1 MVENQKSIVS
11 GLFWKVL
18 ENGGSQGVQFVVS
31 ILLARILTPKE
42 YSILALIM
50 IFITI
55 ANVLVQNG
63 FGTALIQKKEAD
75 ERDFSSVFFLSLLVA
90 LLIYGIIYAISP
102 VLANFYR
109 MEILNDVLRVMG
121 IVVFPGAIISI
132 QYAIVARKMEF
143 RKLFFSTLV
152 ASVLSGIISIFMAT
166 KGFGVWALVYQQIV
180 YYITLM
186 LMLFLTVKW
195 TPKWILD
202 GTRLKNLFGFGW
214 KLLVASLIDTI
225 FTNIQ
230 SLVMGRIYSDD
241 TLGNYYRGEQFP
253 KLIVQNISAAIQS
266 VMLPV
271 MSMVQDNRQKV
282 RDMLKNAIM
291 MSSFLVLPMMAGLFG
306 IADNLVYVLLG
317 EKWSGSVI
325 FLRLMCIAYSF
336 WPIHIANLQALN
348 AIGRS
353 DVFLKLEIIK
363 KTIGVA
369 VLFIGMTRGAV
380 FMIALKAFAD
390 FLCTFVNAAPN
401 KRLLNYSIVEQWKD
415 LLPSVVISLMMG
427 AAVYF
432 AAQSMQRGWT
442 SLLLQMLLGGV
453 LYVVLAV
460 VSKNRNLQTLLN
472 LMRKK

>member
-202 GTRLKNLFGFGW
+202 GMRLKNLFGFGW

-460 VSKNRNLQTLLN
+460 VSRNRNLQTLLN